1 MFLSVLCLLKGS
13 GLEKTYA
20 TSGELLGAAVL
31 VTTKGVA
38 DILVSAEDVEQ
49 TCCFVSLLVCKWI
62 RHLLSLPV
70 VVEGL
75 MQ

>member
-1 MFLSVLCLLKGS
+1 MEMVCVFVSIILAERCWDG
-13 GLEKTYA
+13 KTYA

-49 TCCFVSLLVCKWI
+49 T
-62 RHLLSLPV
+62 
-70 VVEGL
+70 
-75 MQ
+75 